1 ILKDATLF
9 FSSNTP
15 SVASVIPAM
24 DAIDEALA
32 TGIIDNNILSEP
44 IRHALSIGKKTL
56 NKYYAL
62 TDNSTIYRMAMILH
76 PSFKLEYFRKAGW
89 SDEWIAEA
97 VTVTREHWERRYKP
111 SEPTAVD
118 SATVRDFFLIKFFI
132 DC

>member
-1 ILKDATLF
+1 
-9 FSSNTP
+9 
-15 SVASVIPAM
+15 M

-62 TDNSTIYRMAMILH
+62 TDNSTIYRMAMSTSRFLFLVEYVLTRMIVLH

-118 SATVRDFFLIKFFI
+118 SAMVCDFFLIKFFI